1 MSQLNL
7 AVVVGSLRKESFN
20 RQFAEALVKLLPAD
34 VKPHFIR
41 IDDLPLYNQDSDGA
55 PPVPA
60 VKRLRDEVAAAHGV
74 LFVTP
79 EYNRSMPGVLKNAI
93 DQASRPWGQSKW
105 AGKPAAV
112 CGMSVGAIGT
122 SMAQAHLR
130 NVLAYLDMPLLGQP
144 EMYFQWKEGVIVN
157 GAIGPASHDLAQK
170 FMNAVV
176 AWMRRHQA

>member
-7 AVVVGSLRKESFN
+7 AIVVGSIRKESFN
-20 RQFAEALVKLLPAD
+20 RQFADALVKLLPAD

-79 EYNRSMPGVLKNAI
+79 EYNRSIPGVLKNAI
-93 DQASRPWGQSKW
+93 DQASRPWGHSKW
-105 AGKPAAV
+105 GGKPAAV
-112 CGMSVGAIGT
+112 CGVSPGAIGT
-122 SMAQAHLR
+122 AVAQSHLR
-130 NVLAYLDMPLLGQP
+130 SVLGFLAMPQLGQP
-144 EMYFQWKEGVIVN
+144 EMYLQWKDGLVENGQIGAASRELVQGFVN
-157 GAIGPASHDLAQK
+157 TL
-170 FMNAVV
+170 V
-176 AWMRRHQA
+176 AWVRQHQA